1 MAKIIA
7 LGGNIASGKTAVSN
21 ILRSLGA
28 AIVDTDLIARE
39 IVAPFAPA
47 WHSIVKEFGWE
58 YILPDNNIDRIKLGS
73 LIFRDESARKKLNAI
88 THPLIREIAAEK
100 IKKLGRDDTLKVIVI
115 VIPLL
120 FESDFP
126 IRYDASWFVAAD
138 DELRLSRLMERDGI
152 DREKALIKISAQM
165 PQADK
170 VKKADKVFYNNTDMD
185 ELKRTVTTEYNKL
198 TENI

>member
-28 AIVDTDLIARE
+28 AIVDTDLIARD
-39 IVAPFAPA
+39 IVSPFAPA
-47 WHSIVKEFGWE
+47 WHGIIKEFGWE
-58 YILPDNNIDRIKLGS
+58 YILPDNNIDRIKLGN
-73 LIFRDESARKKLNAI
+73 LIFRDETARKKLNVI

-100 IKKLGRDDTLKVIVI
+100 IKRLERDDALKAIVI

-126 IRYDASWFVAAD
+126 IRYDTSWFVAAD

-152 DREKALIKISAQM
+152 DREKALLKIGAQM

-185 ELKRTVTTEYNKL
+185 ELRRAITAEYNKL